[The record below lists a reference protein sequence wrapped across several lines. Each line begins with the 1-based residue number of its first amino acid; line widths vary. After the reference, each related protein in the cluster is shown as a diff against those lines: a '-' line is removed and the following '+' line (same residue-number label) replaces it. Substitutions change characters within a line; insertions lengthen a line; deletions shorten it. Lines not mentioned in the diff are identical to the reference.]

1 MRLFKKLFICVIA
14 ACFMIGCINHVA
26 DIVNGG
32 PFPYTFAPFGFNVFW
47 TTLSAIDF
55 LVVVLLLAKLRAG
68 LILAAVVMVLDVTL
82 NSYAIYGEGVKLAFW
97 PVQIQTLFCGFVLG
111 ALPALW
117 SEDSRHIMVEASEV
131 NA

>member
-1 MRLFKKLFICVIA
+1 MPQLRKIYIYVIA

-47 TTLSAIDF
+47 TALSVIDL
-55 LVVVLLLAKLRAG
+55 LVVVLLIAKLRAG
-68 LILAAVVMVLDVTL
+68 LIFAAIVMVLDVTL
-82 NSYAIYGEGVKLAFW
+82 NSYAIYGVGVKLAFW
-97 PVQIQTLFCGFVLG
+97 PVQIQTIFCGFVLG

-117 SEDSRHIMVEASEV
+117 DIAPRHSMVEANEIS
-131 NA
+131 A